1 MRATILT
8 LIALANPAQAWEE
21 QATLD
26 YITAHNPM
34 LQAYRTSMTYYAP
47 PSAMQR
53 VLEHTQVYG
62 RAGVGGTDFLGADE
76 QPFTL
81 QAGVQVNMP
90 LSSRKERRE
99 WAAKGIE
106 EVRALDEIRT
116 RVFEDISLL
125 RQHEADL
132 EAAETKAEFLKQK
145 KDWAKKR
152 VDQGFDAL
160 DQLWETVSQLSDEIA
175 ASKRLTKL
183 RDAQRQRV
191 AWHAG
196 SYWQPLLMYLQG
208 KTDKLDDSRTTATA
222 AAEGQG

>member
-1 MRATILT
+1 MRV
-8 LIALANPAQAWEE
+8 IAAIMLAGIASTAQAWDE
-21 QATLD
+21 QQVLE

-34 LQAYRTSMTYYAP
+34 LQAYRTSMTYYTP
-47 PSAMQR
+47 PGAMQR
-53 VLEHTQVYG
+53 ILEHTQVYG
-62 RAGVGGTDFLGADE
+62 RAGVGGTNFLGADE
-76 QPFTL
+76 QPITL
-81 QAGVQVNMP
+81 QAGVQMNIP

-132 EAAETKAEFLKQK
+132 EAAEMKAKFLGQK

-152 VDQGFDAL
+152 VDQGYDAL
-160 DQLWETVSQLSDEIA
+160 DLLWETVSQLSDQKAEA
-175 ASKRLTKL
+175 KRLTKL

-196 SYWQPLLMYLQG
+196 GFWKPLLMYLQG
-208 KTDKLDDSRTTATA
+208 KTANLDDSKTTA
-222 AAEGQG
+222 AAAGKG

>member
-1 MRATILT
+1 MRSVVAIILA
-8 LIALANPAQAWEE
+8 ALASQAQAWDE
-21 QATLD
+21 QQVLE

-53 VLEHTQVYG
+53 VMEHTQLYG

-81 QAGVQVNMP
+81 QAGVQVNIP

-132 EAAETKAEFLKQK
+132 EAAEMKAEFLVQK
-145 KDWAKKR
+145 KNWAKKR
-152 VDQGFDAL
+152 VDQGYDAL
-160 DQLWETVSQLSDEIA
+160 DQLWETVSQLSDEKA
-175 ASKRLTKL
+175 AAKRMTKL
-183 RDAQRQRV
+183 RDAQRKRV

-196 SYWQPLLMYLQG
+196 SYWNKLLLYLQG
-208 KTDKLDDSRTTATA
+208 KTDKLDDSKTTA
-222 AAEGQG
+222 AAAGKG

>member
-1 MRATILT
+1 MRTTIL
-8 LIALANPAQAWEE
+8 LLLAVITTQAQAWEE
-21 QATLD
+21 QQVLE

-34 LQAYRTSMTYYAP
+34 LQAYRTSMTHYTP
-47 PSAMQR
+47 PSPMQR
-53 VLEHTQVYG
+53 VLEHTQIYG
-62 RAGVGGTDFLGADE
+62 RAGVGGTDFLSQDE

-81 QAGVQVNMP
+81 QAGLQVNIP

-132 EAAETKAEFLKQK
+132 EAAVMKVVFLNTK
-145 KDWAKKR
+145 KDWAEKR
-152 VDQGFDAL
+152 VGQGFDAL
-160 DQLWETVSQLSDEIA
+160 DQLWETVSQLSDEM
-175 ASKRLTKL
+175 ASEKRLTSL

-196 SYWQPLLMYLQG
+196 SYWSPLLVYLKG
-208 KTDKLDDSRTTATA
+208 DSDKLEDKIPAEATR
-222 AAEGQG
+222 